1 MRTRISLIVIA
12 MVLYGCQQITPI
24 ERFQDEVPITE
35 SINTD
40 TKCYYWCD
48 DVKIP
53 LNVNDSVPDA
63 KSRSLITVYA
73 SFCRFSL

>member
-1 MRTRISLIVIA
+1 
-12 MVLYGCQQITPI
+12 MVLYGCKQITPI

-35 SINTD
+35 TINTD

-53 LNVNDSVPDA
+53 LNVNDNKLYVLAETSKFEKLNRLSA
-63 KSRSLITVYA
+63 II
-73 SFCRFSL
+73 